1 MELRAVP
8 YGRTFSLLTLE
19 AGWTPAS
26 SGQKSPSCF
35 SSVHGACVSYLSRV
49 YWFRLNVVLG
59 RPSGPRSG
67 ANSQPAPS
75 ERGQDKRVCVCTSPC
90 ELTWVNS
97 NDLFRGKKN
106 ASKLSTNGMKEVMTL
121 CSARERKN
129 GAQGEA
135 VAPTPSFG
143 HRHSKVRMWIFVPIS
158 ELHPHGIFNQKSV

>member
-1 MELRAVP
+1 MLRFSSIRWPPSSPSAERISHPLSRLGHPLLSRATAVEGIICAKWWSFVP
-8 YGRTFSLLTLE
+8 FHMDVIFSLLTLE

-49 YWFRLNVVLG
+49 YWFRLNMVLG

-97 NDLFRGKKN
+97 NDLFRGKKTR
-106 ASKLSTNGMKEVMTL
+106 ASLALMEWKK
-121 CSARERKN
+121 
-129 GAQGEA
+129 
-135 VAPTPSFG
+135 
-143 HRHSKVRMWIFVPIS
+143 
-158 ELHPHGIFNQKSV
+158 